1 MIIEGPHLGAPG
13 ERLQIIH
20 TNIIM
25 EKKKKDELLVIH
37 VNCNYCLANL
47 SNCGFCTKY
56 SCKYEQVCF

>member
-25 EKKKKDELLVIH
+25 EKKKERRIACNSCQLQLLF
-37 VNCNYCLANL
+37 
-47 SNCGFCTKY
+47 SK
-56 SCKYEQVCF
+56 SK